1 MRMEFISI
9 GDMVRDNSCAY
20 SCIGKVVGVL
30 YNKYGTFYKMCSSG
44 LQVASDKVEKV
55 VYSDD

>member
-9 GDMVRDNSCAY
+9 GDIVRDNSCAY
-20 SCIGKVVGVL
+20 SCIDKVVGVR

-44 LQVASDKVEKV
+44 LYVASDKVEKV
-55 VYSDD
+55 VYPDE